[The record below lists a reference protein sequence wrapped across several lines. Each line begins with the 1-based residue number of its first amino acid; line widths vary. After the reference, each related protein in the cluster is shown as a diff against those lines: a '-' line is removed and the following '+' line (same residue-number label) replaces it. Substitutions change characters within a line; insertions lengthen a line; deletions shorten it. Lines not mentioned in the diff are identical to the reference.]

1 MDVLAFFPLLIALAV
16 ACLVASRVFRRI
28 PTTFLFLNFHVVL
41 YFILSVSVVVL
52 AFLMETFI
60 SVDLWVDDSLLYLVG
75 IFALSGLTLCVFL
88 APIVWILERWR
99 KSKSQSVE
107 SEGALRKQKI
117 FVNLFTMAP
126 YVVVCLILIFYRE

>member
-1 MDVLAFFPLLIALAV
+1 MDVLAFFPLLIVLAV

-28 PTTFLFLNFHVVL
+28 PTIFLFFNFHVVL

-117 FVNLFTMAP
+117 FVNLFTTVP